1 MYDKAKDNDDG
12 SKELILPGWNQSD
25 YYTIKVETQ
34 GGGNTDRRQPYL
46 QNAHYRKKDTKN
58 RCKMTKN
65 DRGGKYEILSI

>member
-1 MYDKAKDNDDG
+1 MMMAAKSLSCRVG
-12 SKELILPGWNQSD
+12 TNQTT
-25 YYTIKVETQ
+25 YTIKVETQ
-34 GGGNTDRRQPYL
+34 GGGNTDRRQHYL